1 MIRDA
6 KAGSRKAASAQIR
19 KIGDESGNLDANP
32 SFRERTGKMVSE
44 SRNAKKK
51 SSSSERFPR
60 KKLPAETSTVLWH
73 TFDFLY
79 NVLGE

>member
-51 SSSSERFPR
+51 SSSSERFPAR
-60 KKLPAETSTVLWH
+60 SCLPRQAPYCGTHLIS
-73 TFDFLY
+73 Y
-79 NVLGE
+79 IMS